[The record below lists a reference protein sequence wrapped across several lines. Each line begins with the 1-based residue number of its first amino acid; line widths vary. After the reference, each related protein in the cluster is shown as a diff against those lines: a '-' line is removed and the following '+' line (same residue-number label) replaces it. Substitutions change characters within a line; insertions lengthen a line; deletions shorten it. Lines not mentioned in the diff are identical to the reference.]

1 MTPTVGAMRI
11 GEVHAVLREQ
21 FPDVEL
27 SKIRYY
33 EDKGLVQP
41 ARSRKGYRL
50 YSERDVACLREAIRL
65 ANEEFVPLRV
75 VRLRLIEQGL
85 LDDVPAVRV
94 TRQAAR
100 EAVAPSVRVVV
111 PQTERAAL
119 SVVGAPSEPAGETP
133 VQAHYSTTEFLSVTG
148 LDATAVNELIAAGLV
163 TPQTVGRETAF
174 SASDVRVAIAAGVL
188 LARGVDARRL
198 ATLRRV
204 VEREI
209 GIVDEWTLPLRQP
222 GASVDH
228 GAAVEMTRN
237 VVSEAAALRA
247 VLYERAR
254 DEYLGD

>member
-1 MTPTVGAMRI
+1 MTPGAATMRI
-11 GEVHAVLREQ
+11 GEVHAVLREE

-50 YSERDVACLREAIRL
+50 YSDRDLACLREAIRL

-100 EAVAPSVRVVV
+100 EAAVPSVRAIV
-111 PQTERAAL
+111 PRPERANL
-119 SVVGAPSEPAGETP
+119 SVVDDSSAPVDETLA
-133 VQAHYSTTEFLSVTG
+133 QEHYSTTEFLSATG
-148 LDATAVNELIAAGLV
+148 LEASAVNELIAAGLV
-163 TPQTVGRETAF
+163 TPQNVGRETVF
-174 SASDVRVAIAAGVL
+174 SALDVRVALAAGPL
-188 LARGVDARRL
+188 LSRGVDARRL

-204 VEREI
+204 VEREL
-209 GIVDEWTLPLRQP
+209 GIVDEWTMPLRQP
-222 GASVDH
+222 GTSMESD
-228 GAAVEMTRN
+228 AAAEVTRN
-237 VVSEAAALRA
+237 VAREAAVLRA
-247 VLYERAR
+247 ALYERASS
-254 DEYLGD
+254 DYFGA

>member
-11 GEVHAVLREQ
+11 GEVHAVLREE

-50 YSERDVACLREAIRL
+50 YSERDLACLREAIRL

-100 EAVAPSVRVVV
+100 EAAAASVRAIV
-111 PQTERAAL
+111 PAPERAAL
-119 SVVGAPSEPAGETP
+119 SVVGESVAPAQDPATP
-133 VQAHYSTTEFLSVTG
+133 EHFTTAEFLSVTG
-148 LDATAVNELIAAGLV
+148 LEAVEANELIAAGLV
-163 TPQTVGRETAF
+163 TQSPVGRETSF
-174 SASDVRVAIAAGVL
+174 SAIDVRVATAAASL

-209 GIVDEWTLPLRQP
+209 GIVDEWTMPLRQP
-222 GASVDH
+222 GASMDRD
-228 GAAVEMTRN
+228 AAAKMTRD
-237 VVSEAAALRA
+237 VLSEAAALRA
-247 VLYERAR
+247 ALFERAR
-254 DEYLGD
+254 AEYLAE